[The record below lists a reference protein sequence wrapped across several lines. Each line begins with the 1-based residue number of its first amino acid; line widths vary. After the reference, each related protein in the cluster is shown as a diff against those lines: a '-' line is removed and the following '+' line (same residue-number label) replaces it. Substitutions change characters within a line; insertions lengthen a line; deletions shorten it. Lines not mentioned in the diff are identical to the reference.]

1 MMGDAMKTMF
11 ASLAT
16 FVALGVF
23 LADVK
28 ISYYFDFDRPEKQ
41 PASGPADSET
51 ELYAKE
57 KHTFRV
63 AAYDFLSA
71 QFEPGMIF
79 SEIGRGMRDLTSFKR
94 CWLLQARQ
102 DHMDGDV
109 ARLCTALTGPL

>member
-1 MMGDAMKTMF
+1 MKTMF

-16 FVALGVF
+16 VVALGVF

-28 ISYYFDFDRPEKQ
+28 VSYYIDFDRPEKQ
-41 PASGPADSET
+41 PASGPAESET
-51 ELYAKE
+51 EPHATE
-57 KHTFRV
+57 KPTFR
-63 AAYDFLSA
+63 ATAYDFLAA

-94 CWLLQARQ
+94 CWLLEARQ